1 MCQLCEANDIILYS
15 LLPNATHIIQPLDV
29 SVFRALKN
37 GWKVTVDNWKGKS
50 DNRVLTR
57 AKFPQL
63 FESVVNEKAT
73 PKVIQNGF
81 RKCEIFPF
89 DLDSIDYTKCIDHS
103 SRMSETTSSTNPTT
117 VRNFVSAKPTNFGVE
132 HLLYIESCMEGSRA
146 EEFRSKENTS
156 WDGEESAQE
165 LFKLWK
171 KLRTRCLAQN
181 GEENL
186 QAELTEEQSIIL
198 DTNLQG
204 SEENQNID
212 RESTGE
218 ILNKDDG
225 RESSQI
231 EKETSS
237 LDGIGESEIGEPVP
251 GTSNQE
257 KNLSLLSKLPK
268 KSQSANKT
276 LALHFS
282 TAWSGLLNRPIKK

>member
-1 MCQLCEANDIILYS
+1 M
-15 LLPNATHIIQPLDV
+15 
-29 SVFRALKN
+29 
-37 GWKVTVDNWKGKS
+37 TVDNWKEKS

-81 RKCEIFPF
+81 RKCGIFPF
-89 DLDSIDYTKCIDHS
+89 DLNSIDYTKCIDHS

-117 VRNFVSAKPTNFGVE
+117 VRNFVSGKPTNFGVE

-146 EEFRSKENTS
+146 EEFRRKENTS

-237 LDGIGESEIGEPVP
+237 LDGIGVSEIGEPVP

-257 KNLSLLSKLPK
+257 PQSIVKTPK
-268 KSQSANKT
+268 KTPECKQNVSPAFLNSLVWPTKSPNKKIALKNELKFKRNQGT
-276 LALHFS
+276 LASCGFF
-282 TAWSGLLNRPIKK
+282 